1 MSARAPGGRGRGIG
15 DVQQW
20 AMHDPAE
27 LIAAAVPA
35 VADACRVCRTV
46 QANMGALRA
55 ITKADDSPVTVADF
69 ASQAV
74 VVRRLAEHLARGR
87 VGDVVLIGEE
97 TSAFLRN
104 PEHEAQLAATLAAV
118 REVWPEAG
126 EGEVLASIDAG
137 AADTHHSGYWTLDPI
152 DGTKG
157 FLRGEQYAIAL
168 AYIDRGEVILG
179 VLGCP
184 NLARDLSLPLDRPD
198 RHGSLYFALRGQGL
212 YEVPADRARDHPI
225 RMQRT
230 MRADGE
236 PIRLCASVEAA
247 HTNLSA
253 TEQVMR
259 IVDEGVGTRHTLVQI
274 DSQCK
279 YAVVARGQ
287 ADAYMRL
294 PSRKGY
300 QEWIWDHAAGSLIAA
315 EAGCAVTDA
324 RGRLLDFSKG
334 KRLSANQGILCAPAR
349 EHGVILGAIEKAV
362 PGAG

>member
-1 MSARAPGGRGRGIG
+1 
-15 DVQQW
+15 
-20 AMHDPAE
+20 MHDYAD
-27 LIAAAVPA
+27 LMAAALPA

-46 QANMGALRA
+46 QANMGAVRA
-55 ITKADDSPVTVADF
+55 ITKEDASPVTVADF

-74 VVRRLAEHLARGR
+74 VVMRLAERLAEGQVGR
-87 VGDVVLIGEE
+87 IILVGEE

-104 PEHEAQLAATLAAV
+104 PEHDAQLAATLAAV
-118 REVWPEAG
+118 REVWSDAAEDGLLEA
-126 EGEVLASIDAG
+126 IDAG

-168 AYIDRGEVILG
+168 AYVERGEVVLG

-184 NLARDLSLPLDRPD
+184 NLPRDMSLPLNRPD
-198 RHGSLYFALRGQGL
+198 RHGSLYSAIRGQGL
-212 YEVPADRARDHPI
+212 YELPADRPDEHPLRI
-225 RMQRT
+225 MRPQR
-230 MRADGE
+230 AEGE
-236 PIRLCASVEAA
+236 PMRLCASVEAA

-253 TEQVMR
+253 TETVMR
-259 IVDEGVGTRHTLVQI
+259 RVDAEVGTRHELVQI

-300 QEWIWDHAAGSLIAA
+300 QEWIWDHAAGALIAS

-324 RGRLLDFSKG
+324 TGKQLDFSRG
-334 KRLSANQGILCAPAR
+334 KKLTENRGILCAPAR
-349 EHGVILGAIEKAV
+349 EHGLLLGAIQDL
-362 PGAG
+362 GAAGRA